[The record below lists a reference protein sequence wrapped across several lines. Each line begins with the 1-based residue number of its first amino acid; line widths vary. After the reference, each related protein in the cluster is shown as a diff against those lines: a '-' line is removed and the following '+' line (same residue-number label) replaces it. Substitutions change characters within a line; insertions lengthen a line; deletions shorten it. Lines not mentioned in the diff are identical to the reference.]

1 MNSIREFIK
10 QEVFLPRMNKN
21 GVLTVYDP
29 EMRYRE
35 LCLDLD
41 SEEIRV
47 IDASESSILSRES
60 SLKTFIELGQP
71 DTHVKGM
78 LVYVPFKA
86 PLTDEEKQCDP
97 FALYVAFGNVFPD
110 PISDGDEYMSICLRA
125 RPDCGTQIRRV
136 FAENHSPTFAVIDA
150 IGGGPGWPTLQTLLK
165 VESARDILLALL
177 APSPEQQN
185 ALKGQEGWVAEAK
198 ELFGTSLAMKL
209 LTKGK
214 TWSSIA
220 DELWRFIL
228 FSEFVFD
235 LPNGLPENLNKVPR
249 ACVEARVLVED
260 LCDTLRSDRR
270 TQNEYISRATTIEQD
285 LALISHC
292 VGVKDLG
299 RRDTFPFEERWFL
312 ERAIEC
318 LQNDDYDTVRKILK
332 GRVSSV
338 WSSIGESQVQWG
350 LVKSV
355 LELVEAC
362 ADYERQLPDYSL
374 SMTLLIDFYVASLRE
389 VDRIHREFEQA
400 AGDYLESRANLN
412 QLVDLGRSHYRCL
425 SEKVHDLFIRHF
437 EKSGWPVA
445 GKLSNADVFDRFIS
459 PRLMEKGHRIAF
471 FMVDALR
478 YELGVALE
486 KQLSE
491 DGKVE
496 LYPALA
502 QLPSTTKVGMASL
515 LPRAGDNLLMKRKQD
530 GSIIPC
536 LNDLVLGNVSQRM
549 DILRNQYGQ
558 RFSEMTLNDFLNKK
572 NKIATDVDLLVLR
585 SVEID
590 SQFESNPETAP
601 GLIQDMLK
609 RIRVAVHRLQKVGF
623 HEIVI
628 GTDHG
633 FVFNL
638 LVQAGDA
645 ISKPPG
651 EWINEH
657 DRLLLGQGTGDA
669 ANFVMPA
676 PMAGIRGDIPQIA
689 GPRGLVS
696 YRSGMV
702 YFHGGVSLQEL
713 ILPLIVVRL
722 EEAKQDYRT
731 PDVRL
736 SYKNGAKRIT
746 TRLPVLEISLQ
757 DLGLFGQE
765 ADLEILLEAQDAK
778 GNVVGEARSGGRVN
792 PATGTITLKAGERIQ
807 VTIKMQAEYEGK
819 FSVKA
824 LNPTTL
830 ATYCKMDLETDY
842 VV

>member
-10 QEVFLPRMNKN
+10 QKVLLPRLDKN

-35 LCLDLD
+35 LCLDMD
-41 SEEIRV
+41 SEEVQV
-47 IDASESSILSRES
+47 IDASESSILSRE
-60 SLKTFIELGQP
+60 LAIRTLNELALAQL
-71 DTHVKGM
+71 KGM
-78 LVYVPFKA
+78 IIYVPARK
-86 PLTDEEKQCDP
+86 PVTEEEHQHDP
-97 FALYVAFGNVFPD
+97 FAIYGACGSMFPD
-110 PISDGDEYMSICLRA
+110 GDGDDYFSICLKA
-125 RPDCGTQIRRV
+125 KPDCGTQIRRV
-136 FAENHSPTFAVIDA
+136 FSENPNPTFAVIDA

-198 ELFGTSLAMKL
+198 ELFRTSLDMKL

-235 LPNGLPENLNKVPR
+235 LPGGLPENLNKVPR
-249 ACVEARVLVED
+249 ACLEARPLVEY

-285 LALISHC
+285 LALVANC
-292 VGVKDLG
+292 AGVKDLG

-318 LQNDDYDTVRKILK
+318 LQKDDHDAVCKILQ
-332 GRVSSV
+332 GRESSV
-338 WSSIGESQVQWG
+338 WSNIGESQVQWG
-350 LVKSV
+350 LVRAV
-355 LELVEAC
+355 LELVEVC
-362 ADYERQLPDYSL
+362 ADYERQLPDYSQ
-374 SMTLLIDFYVASLRE
+374 SMTALIDFYVASMRE

-400 AGDYLESRANLN
+400 ASDYLETRTNLN
-412 QLVDLGRSHYRCL
+412 QLVDLGRAHYRCL

-437 EKSGWPVA
+437 EKSGWPVV
-445 GKLSNADVFDRFIS
+445 GKLINADVFDRFIA
-459 PRLMEKGHRIAF
+459 PRLTEKGHRITF

-478 YELGVALE
+478 YELGVALS

-496 LYPALA
+496 LYSALA

-515 LPRAGDNLLMKRKQD
+515 LPRAGDALVIKRKQD
-530 GSIIPC
+530 GSIMPC
-536 LNDLVLGNVSQRM
+536 LDDLALGNVNQRM
-549 DILRNQYGQ
+549 DVLRNQYGQ
-558 RFSEMTLNDFLNKK
+558 RFLEMTLNDFLNRK
-572 NKIATDVDLLVLR
+572 NRISNDVDLLVIR

-590 SQFESNPETAP
+590 NQFESNPETAP

-609 RIRVAVHRLQKVGF
+609 RIRVAVHRMQTLGF

-628 GTDHG
+628 ATDHG
-633 FVFNL
+633 FVLNL
-638 LVQAGDA
+638 LIQAGDA

-651 EWINEH
+651 DWVNEH

-669 ANFVMPA
+669 SNFIMPA
-676 PMAGIRGDIPQIA
+676 PMVGIRGDFPHIA
-689 GPRGLVS
+689 GPRGLIP

-702 YFHGGVSLQEL
+702 YFHGGASLQEL

-722 EEAKQDYRT
+722 QEEKQDYRT
-731 PDVRL
+731 PDVNL

-746 TRLPVLEISLQ
+746 TRLPVMDISLQ

-765 ADLEILLEAQDAK
+765 ADLEILLEAHDPK

-792 PATGTITLKAGERIQ
+792 PATGTISLNAGERVQ

-830 ATYCKMDLETDY
+830 TTYCKIDLETDY

>member
-10 QEVFLPRMNKN
+10 QEVLLPRLNKN
-21 GVLTVYDP
+21 GVLIVYDL

-35 LCLDLD
+35 LCLEMNRD
-41 SEEIRV
+41 EIRV
-47 IDASESSILSRES
+47 IDASESSILSRELAIRTLS
-60 SLKTFIELGQP
+60 DLALAQI
-71 DTHVKGM
+71 KGM

-86 PLTDEEKQCDP
+86 PLNDKEKEKDP
-97 FALYVAFGNVFPD
+97 FALYMAFDSVFPD
-110 PISDGDEYMSICLRA
+110 PVNDGDEYMSICLKA
-125 RPDCGTQIRRV
+125 KPDCVTQIRRV
-136 FAENHSPTFAVIDA
+136 FAENPNPTFAVIDA
-150 IGGGPGWPTLQTLLK
+150 IGGGPGWPTLQALLK

-185 ALKGQEGWVAEAK
+185 ALKGQDGWVAEAK
-198 ELFGTSLAMKL
+198 ELFRTSLDMKL

-235 LPNGLPENLNKVPR
+235 LPGGLPENLNKVPR
-249 ACVEARVLVED
+249 ACPEARPLVEY

-270 TQNEYISRATTIEQD
+270 TQNEYILRATTIEQD
-285 LALISHC
+285 LALVANC
-292 VGVKDLG
+292 AGVKDLG

-318 LQNDDYDTVRKILK
+318 LQKDDHDAVRKILH
-332 GRVSSV
+332 GREASV
-338 WSSIGESQVQWG
+338 WSNIGESQVQWG
-350 LVKSV
+350 LVRAV
-355 LELVEAC
+355 LELVEVC
-362 ADYERQLPDYSL
+362 ADYERQLFDHNQ
-374 SMTLLIDFYVASLRE
+374 SMTALIDFYVASLRE

-400 AGDYLESRANLN
+400 AGDYLETRTNLN
-412 QLVDLGRSHYRCL
+412 QLVDLGRAHYRCL

-437 EKSGWPVA
+437 EISGWPVV
-445 GKLSNADVFDRFIS
+445 GKLSNADVFDRFIA
-459 PRLMEKGHRIAF
+459 PRLTEKGHRIAF

-478 YELGVALE
+478 YELGVALS

-491 DGKVE
+491 DGQVE

-515 LPRAGDNLLMKRKQD
+515 LPRAGDALVIKRKQD
-530 GSIIPC
+530 GSIVPC
-536 LNDLVLGNVSQRM
+536 LDELALGAVNQRM
-549 DILRNQYGQ
+549 DVLRNQYGQ
-558 RFSEMTLNDFLNKK
+558 RFLEMTLNDFLNRK
-572 NKIATDVDLLVLR
+572 NKLANDVDLLVLR

-590 SQFESNPETAP
+590 NQFESNPETAP

-609 RIRVAVHRLQKVGF
+609 RIRVAVHRLQTLGF
-623 HEIVI
+623 QEIVI
-628 GTDHG
+628 ATDHG
-633 FVFNL
+633 FVLNL

-645 ISKPPG
+645 ISKPHG
-651 EWINEH
+651 DWVNEH
-657 DRLLLGQGTGDA
+657 ERLLLGQGSGDA
-669 ANFVMPA
+669 SNFVMSA
-676 PMAGIRGDIPQIA
+676 PMAGIRGDFPHIA
-689 GPRGLVS
+689 GPRGLVP

-702 YFHGGVSLQEL
+702 YFHGGASLQEL

-722 EEAKQDYRT
+722 EEEKQDYRT
-731 PDVRL
+731 PDVKI
-736 SYKNGAKRIT
+736 SYKNGSKRIT
-746 TRLPVLEISLQ
+746 TRLPVMDISLQ

-765 ADLEILLEAQDAK
+765 ADLEILLEAHDPK

-792 PATGTITLKAGERIQ
+792 PATGTISLKAGERLQ

-830 ATYCKMDLETDY
+830 TTYCKVDLETDY